1 MLPQK
6 VLSLVLAL
14 LCMLGPCIIT
24 LSVMIYVLSLGGAF
38 SCVCVCVCAG
48 VCVCVCVFVC
58 VSWYVCCVCECVL
71 FCVFV
76 SVCVCAW
83 LCSGSCEF
91 VCWMMEVNVT

>member
-6 VLSLVLAL
+6 VLGLVLAL

-24 LSVMIYVLSLGGAF
+24 LSVMIYVLSVDAAF
-38 SCVCVCVCAG
+38 SCVCVCVCVCAG
-48 VCVCVCVFVC
+48 VCVCVCV
-58 VSWYVCCVCECVL
+58 SWHVCCVCECVL

-83 LCSGSCEF
+83 SCEF
-91 VCWMMEVNVT
+91 VCWIMEMNVT